1 MNLSCPLISIIVPIY
16 NADLFISHCIKSV
29 LEQDYS
35 NFELL
40 LINDGS
46 FDNSLS
52 IINSFQKN
60 DNRIHVFSQKNS
72 GVNKAREIGF
82 EKSSG
87 DYIMFLDADDKLNP
101 QALTTLFNAFEDDV
115 DLVSGSIKASPS
127 NRIWL
132 HKKLGFLNKNEYAKS
147 IAIGKSYG
155 YIYASLYRK
164 RLFHKEVFDVES
176 SFEIGEDVLMKIY
189 LCKLLKKAKNI
200 SDIVYDYIDNDTSMM
215 NTKILHPSY
224 YFRYMDKRNEILNKI
239 NVSTK
244 GIITELNILDSN
256 KLINLFLQKNIPF
269 DKETYYNLK
278 PYIEY
283 CNYKHKLLYSSKYTV
298 LFYKKLISF
307 FGIMLQIMH
316 IKNYSKPTILY

>member
-1 MNLSCPLISIIVPIY
+1 
-16 NADLFISHCIKSV
+16 
-29 LEQDYS
+29 
-35 NFELL
+35 
-40 LINDGS
+40 
-46 FDNSLS
+46 
-52 IINSFQKN
+52 
-60 DNRIHVFSQKNS
+60 
-72 GVNKAREIGF
+72 
-82 EKSSG
+82 
-87 DYIMFLDADDKLNP
+87 
-101 QALTTLFNAFEDDV
+101 
-115 DLVSGSIKASPS
+115 
-127 NRIWL
+127 
-132 HKKLGFLNKNEYAKS
+132 NEYAKS

-200 SDIVYDYIDNDTSMM
+200 SDVVYDYIDNDTSVM
-215 NTKILHPSY
+215 NTKILHPAY

-239 NVSTK
+239 NVSIN
-244 GIITELNILDSN
+244 GIITELNILDSKN
-256 KLINLFLQKNIPF
+256 LINLFLQKNIPF

-278 PYIEY
+278 PYVEY

-316 IKNYSKPTILY
+316 I